1 MGFHQC
7 HSRSDLHASNVTADL
22 GSAPHTYD
30 RWVKCSAC
38 DKLDAPFSPQIAEFS
53 FETNAAPVGG
63 YVDSDLR
70 EMTAGRNA
78 VLLQTMA
85 WTDDF
90 DDLPL
95 AYEFGYTHGWHEVSS
110 LDG

>member
-1 MGFHQC
+1 M
-7 HSRSDLHASNVTADL
+7 
-22 GSAPHTYD
+22 P
-30 RWVKCSAC
+30 
-38 DKLDAPFSPQIAEFS
+38 PFARQIVEFY
-53 FETNAAPVGG
+53 FETNAAPLGG

-70 EMTAGRNA
+70 EMTAGQDA

-95 AYEFGYTHGWHEVSS
+95 AYKFGYTHGWHDVSS
-110 LDG
+110 ITG